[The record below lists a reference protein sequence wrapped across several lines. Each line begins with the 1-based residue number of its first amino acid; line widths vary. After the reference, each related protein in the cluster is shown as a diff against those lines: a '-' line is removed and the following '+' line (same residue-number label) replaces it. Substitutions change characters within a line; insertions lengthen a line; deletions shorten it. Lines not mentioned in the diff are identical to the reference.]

1 MLSRGLHEQIF
12 RGARVRYSEAAVR
25 RSVEHL
31 QRHELWGK
39 ETSAL
44 PDVELRLPRMYGDNI
59 DEHFCLLAQKQ
70 SLPYL
75 EAAEELLRCRLPP
88 APPSW
93 AWQLGWTRYGP
104 DGRPEPVDFPR
115 DRAVVLDVEVC
126 LADGHCP
133 TLAVAV
139 SPHAWY
145 SWCSRRLLEQR
156 YSWSSRLSL
165 ADLIPLE
172 SAAGAGC
179 AGRQDRPERVVVGH
193 NVAFDRAFIKEQY
206 LIQGSRVRFLDTMS
220 MHMAISG
227 LTGFQRSL
235 WMAAKHGKRKG
246 LQQVRQHIKKTRSK
260 AEGPAVTAWD
270 WVQVSSIN
278 NLADV
283 HALYV
288 GGQPLEKEARE
299 LFVKGT
305 MADIRDHFQ
314 DLMSYCARDVQAT
327 HEVFQEQLPLF
338 MERCPHPVTFAG
350 MLEMGVSYLPVNGNW
365 QRYLDDAQ
373 GTYEELQK
381 EMKKSLMNLANDACQ
396 LLHGDRYRGQPRGGD
411 GAAPPPM
418 GAGAGPRRAGRYKE
432 DPWLWDLEW
441 DTQEFKQKKPPR
453 KKKDQKVNEGEAPG
467 AGSVQDWQEGEHGE
481 LGGDPGLEACSAPGL
496 PVPPPDPGPP
506 SEDEELRAAPEGS
519 ALLQRLKDTVTLQ
532 PKKLQHLPGHPGW
545 YRKLCLRL
553 GDEGWVPGPSLIS
566 LQMRVTPKLMRLAW
580 DGFPLHYSEKHG
592 WGYLV
597 PGRQDNLPAAPPGGE
612 GPVCPHRAIEEL
624 CRQHRLEK
632 GREQPPQEQGV
643 EDELLVM
650 DGSSMWQKV
659 TLGGRGPPGVGGGA
673 GLSPTRPQTPAVE
686 ELSQLEGDVG
696 RAEQSLVQEEGGE
709 LLEADSRPSYHHGN
723 GPYNDVDV
731 PGCWFFK
738 LPHKASRDG
747 NANNVG
753 SPFAKDFLPRMEDG
767 TLRAAVGR
775 THGTRALEINKM
787 ISFWRNAHKRISSQM
802 VVWLKKGELPRA
814 VTRHPDY
821 NEEDDYGAILPQV
834 VTAGTIT
841 RRAVEPTWLTA
852 SNARAD
858 RVGSELKA
866 MVQVPPGYA
875 LVGADVDSQ
884 ELWIAAILGEAHFA
898 GMHGCTAF
906 GWMTLQGKKSNG
918 TDLHS
923 KTAATVG
930 ISREHAKVFNYGRIY
945 GAGQP
950 FAERLLMQFNHR
962 LTQEQAREKAQQMY
976 AVTKGIR
983 RWVLPPGAVGCVGT
997 VSPWVLPWVW
1007 DTPSWLVATQ
1017 VSSERGGRVA
1027 GEGAGAGRGQGRRWL
1042 GVGPG
1047 RPPAPEGSCEEVR
1060 CSDPTWWL
1068 WDGGVRRGK
1077 AVGGGQRRDWDAPS
1091 VSQCVSSSRWL
1102 WGLPQTRRGCLRLP
1116 QTRLCPDRSRSK
1128 KKWDV
1133 VGHRVWAGGTES
1145 EMFNKLE
1152 SIALSASPQTPVLG
1166 CHISRAL
1173 EPAVAKGEFLTSR
1186 VNWVV
1191 QSSAVDYLHLMLVS
1205 MKWLFEEFDIS
1216 GRFCISI
1223 HDEVRYLVQEQDRY
1237 RAALALQITNLLTR
1251 TLSASRCL
1259 PRVRSNLCR
1268 GLSGVLCMFAYKL
1281 GLQDLPQSVAF
1292 FSAVDVDRCLRK
1304 EVTMNCVTPS
1314 NPTGM
1319 EKKYGIPQGEAL
1331 DIYQLLE
1338 ITKGSLEKK

>member
-1 MLSRGLHEQIF
+1 MNPLNIQMLSKTLHEQIF
-12 RGARVRYSEAAVR
+12 RGAQVHYSAADIQ

-31 QRHELWGK
+31 QRHDLWGK
-39 ETSAL
+39 ETSTL
-44 PDVELRLPRMYGDNI
+44 PDVDLQLPRMYGDNI
-59 DEHFCLLAQKQ
+59 DEHFRLLAQKQ

-75 EAAEELLRCRLPP
+75 EAANELLRCELPP
-88 APPSW
+88 MPAQW

-104 DGRPEPVDFPR
+104 DGQAEAIDFPEE
-115 DRAVVLDVEVC
+115 RAVVLDVEVC
-126 LADGHCP
+126 VADGHCP

-156 YSWSSRLSL
+156 YSWSSHLTL

-172 SAAGAGC
+172 SPAAASC
-179 AGRQDRPERVVVGH
+179 AGKQDWQERVVVGH

-206 LIQGSRVRFLDTMS
+206 LIQITS
-220 MHMAISG
+220 
-227 LTGFQRSL
+227 
-235 WMAAKHGKRKG
+235 
-246 LQQVRQHIKKTRSK
+246 
-260 AEGPAVTAWD
+260 WD
-270 WVQVSSIN
+270 WVHVSSIN

-288 GGQPLEKEARE
+288 GGEPLEKEARE

-305 MADIRDHFQ
+305 MADIRSNFQ

-365 QRYLDDAQ
+365 KRYLDDAQ
-373 GTYEELQK
+373 GIYEELQK

-396 LLHGDRYRGQPRGGD
+396 LLHEE
-411 GAAPPPM
+411 
-418 GAGAGPRRAGRYKE
+418 RYKD

-441 DTQEFKQKKPPR
+441 DTQEFKQKKNPG
-453 KKKDQKVNEGEAPG
+453 KKKKKGQDTEDSKASVVA
-467 AGSVQDWQEGEHGE
+467 AGTDESAQEWQE
-481 LGGDPGLEACSAPGL
+481 
-496 PVPPPDPGPP
+496 DPGPP
-506 SEDEELRAAPEGS
+506 GEDEELKAPASQVCLE
-519 ALLQRLKDTVTLQ
+519 RLKETVALQ
-532 PKKLQHLPGHPGW
+532 PKRLQHLPGHPGW
-545 YRKLCLRL
+545 YRKLCPRL
-553 GDEGWVPGPSLIS
+553 EDPGWVPGPSLVS

-597 PGRQDNLPAAPPGGE
+597 PGRQDNLPAIPLDVE
-612 GPVCPHRAIEEL
+612 GPPCPHRVIEYL
-624 CRQHRLEK
+624 YRQHCLEK
-632 GREQPPQEQGV
+632 GKEQPPGLDAAM

-650 DGSSMWQKV
+650 DGSTIWQK
-659 TLGGRGPPGVGGGA
+659 
-673 GLSPTRPQTPAVE
+673 VE
-686 ELSQLEGDVG
+686 ELSQLEVDVEEKMS
-696 RAEQSLVQEEGGE
+696 RADQSLVQEEMDELYELGE
-709 LLEADSRPSYHHGN
+709 VRSQPSYHHGN
-723 GPYNDVDV
+723 GPYNDVNI

-738 LPHKASRDG
+738 LPHKATTLPSLSPQCCRTPGTPEILSRGDG
-747 NANNVG
+747 NDNNVG
-753 SPFAKDFLPRMEDG
+753 SPFAKDFLPQMEDG

-802 VVWLKKGELPRA
+802 VVWLKKGELPRV

-866 MVQVPPGYA
+866 MVQVPPGYS

-884 ELWIAAILGEAHFA
+884 ELWIAAVLGEAHFA

-906 GWMTLQGKKSNG
+906 GWMTLQGKKSNA

-962 LTQEQAREKAQQMY
+962 LTQQQAREKAQQMY
-976 AVTKGIR
+976 AVTKGVR
-983 RWVLPPGAVGCVGT
+983 RFHLSEDGE
-997 VSPWVLPWVW
+997 
-1007 DTPSWLVATQ
+1007 WLVKKLDLA
-1017 VSSERGGRVA
+1017 VDRAE
-1027 GEGAGAGRGQGRRWL
+1027 
-1042 GVGPG
+1042 
-1047 RPPAPEGSCEEVR
+1047 
-1060 CSDPTWWL
+1060 
-1068 WDGGVRRGK
+1068 DG
-1077 AVGGGQRRDWDAPS
+1077 S
-1091 VSQCVSSSRWL
+1091 VSVQDV
-1102 WGLPQTRRGCLRLP
+1102 QRL
-1116 QTRLCPDRSRSK
+1116 QREAMKRSRKK

-1133 VGHRVWAGGTES
+1133 VLHRVWAGGTES

-1152 SIALSASPQTPVLG
+1152 SIALSPSPQTPVLG

-1191 QSSAVDYLHLMLVS
+1191 QSSAVDYLHLMLVA
-1205 MKWLFEEFDIS
+1205 MKWLFEEFDIN

-1223 HDEVRYLVQEQDRY
+1223 HDEVRYLVQQQDRY

-1251 TLSASRCL
+1251 
-1259 PRVRSNLCR
+1259 
-1268 GLSGVLCMFAYKL
+1268 CMFAYKL

-1292 FSAVDVDRCLRK
+1292 FSAVDVDQCLRK

-1331 DIYQLLE
+1331 DIYQLIE

>member
-1 MLSRGLHEQIF
+1 GQRRMNPLNIQMLSRTLHEQIF
-12 RGARVRYSEAAVR
+12 RGAQVRYSAEEVQ
-25 RSVEHL
+25 RSVQHL

-39 ETSAL
+39 ETSTL
-44 PDVELRLPRMYGDNI
+44 PDVHLQLPRMYGDNI
-59 DEHFCLLAQKQ
+59 DEHFRLLAQKQ

-75 EAAEELLRCRLPP
+75 EAANELLRCELPP
-88 APPSW
+88 LPEQW
-93 AWQLGWTRYGP
+93 AWKLGWTRYGP
-104 DGRPEPVDFPR
+104 DGRAEPVDFPEE
-115 DRAVVLDVEVC
+115 RAMVFDVEVC
-126 LADGHCP
+126 VADGHCP

-156 YSWSSRLSL
+156 YSWSSHLTL
-165 ADLIPLE
+165 ADLIPME
-172 SAAGAGC
+172 SPAGASC
-179 AGRQDRPERVVVGH
+179 ASKQDWMERVVVGH

-206 LIQGSRVRFLDTMS
+206 LIQGSKMRFLDTMS

-246 LQQVRQHIKKTRSK
+246 LQQVREHMRKMRSK
-260 AEGPAVTAWD
+260 AEGPAITSWD
-270 WVQVSSIN
+270 WVHVSSIN

-288 GGQPLEKEARE
+288 GGEPLEKEARE
-299 LFVKGT
+299 IFVKGT
-305 MADIRDHFQ
+305 MADIRTNFQ

-365 QRYLDDAQ
+365 KRYLNDAQ
-373 GTYEELQK
+373 GVYEELQK

-396 LLHGDRYRGQPRGGD
+396 LLHEH
-411 GAAPPPM
+411 
-418 GAGAGPRRAGRYKE
+418 RYKD

-441 DTQEFKQKKPPR
+441 DTQEFKQKKNPG
-453 KKKDQKVNEGEAPG
+453 KKKKG
-467 AGSVQDWQEGEHGE
+467 QDGNSQVSPAAMDAEESAQEWQEV
-481 LGGDPGLEACSAPGL
+481 LLAPS
-496 PVPPPDPGPP
+496 DPGPP
-506 SEDEELRAAPEGS
+506 SEEEELKVS
-519 ALLQRLKDTVTLQ
+519 ASQLCLERLKETVALQ
-532 PKKLQHLPGHPGW
+532 PKRLQHLPGHPGW
-545 YRKLCLRL
+545 YRKLCPRL
-553 GDEGWVPGPSLIS
+553 EEEGWVPGPSLIS

-597 PGRQDNLPAAPPGGE
+597 PGRQDNLSAAPAE
-612 GPVCPHRAIEEL
+612 TNGPSCPHRVIEDL
-624 CRQHRLEK
+624 YRQHCLEK
-632 GREQPPQEQGV
+632 GKEKPPGLEAAL

-650 DGSSMWQKV
+650 DNSMLWKK
-659 TLGGRGPPGVGGGA
+659 
-673 GLSPTRPQTPAVE
+673 VE
-686 ELSQLEGDVG
+686 ELSRIEVD
-696 RAEQSLVQEEGGE
+696 AEEKMSKADQSLVRRFSCGMGWWIGLSFPPAMPENVLGIDSLCWSQEEMRSQP
-709 LLEADSRPSYHHGN
+709 LFHHGN
-723 GPYNDVDV
+723 GPYNDVNI

-738 LPHKASRDG
+738 LPHKATLTPLLLLKDG
-747 NANNVG
+747 NSNNVG
-753 SPFAKDFLPRMEDG
+753 SPFAKDFLPQMEDG

-802 VVWLKKGELPRA
+802 VVWLKKGELPRV

-821 NEEDDYGAILPQV
+821 NEEDNYGAILPQV
-834 VTAGTIT
+834 VTAGTVT

-866 MVQVPPGYA
+866 MVQVPPGYS

-884 ELWIAAILGEAHFA
+884 ELWIAAVLGEAQFA

-906 GWMTLQGKKSNG
+906 GWMTLQGKKSNA

-962 LTQEQAREKAQQMY
+962 LSQQQAREKAQQMY

-983 RWVLPPGAVGCVGT
+983 RFHLSEEGE
-997 VSPWVLPWVW
+997 
-1007 DTPSWLVATQ
+1007 WLVTELDLAVDRAEDGS
-1017 VSSERGGRVA
+1017 VS
-1027 GEGAGAGRGQGRRWL
+1027 GQDVQRLQREAIK
-1042 GVGPG
+1042 
-1047 RPPAPEGSCEEVR
+1047 RS
-1060 CSDPTWWL
+1060 
-1068 WDGGVRRGK
+1068 RRGK
-1077 AVGGGQRRDWDAPS
+1077 
-1091 VSQCVSSSRWL
+1091 
-1102 WGLPQTRRGCLRLP
+1102 
-1116 QTRLCPDRSRSK
+1116 
-1128 KKWDV
+1128 KWNV
-1133 VGHRVWAGGTES
+1133 VEQRVWAGGTES

-1152 SIALSASPQTPVLG
+1152 SIALSPSPQTPVLG

-1173 EPAVAKGEFLTSR
+1173 EPAMVKGEFVTSR

-1191 QSSAVDYLHLMLVS
+1191 QSSAVDYLHLMLVA
-1205 MKWLFEEFDIS
+1205 MKWLFEEFDIN

-1223 HDEVRYLVQEQDRY
+1223 HDEVRYLVQHQDRY

-1251 TLSASRCL
+1251 
-1259 PRVRSNLCR
+1259 
-1268 GLSGVLCMFAYKL
+1268 CMFAYKL

-1292 FSAVDVDRCLRK
+1292 FSAVDIDQCLRK

-1314 NPTGM
+1314 NPMGM
-1319 EKKYGIPQGEAL
+1319 EKYGIPQGEAL
-1331 DIYQLLE
+1331 DIYQIIE
-1338 ITKGSLEKK
+1338 ITKGSLEK

>member
-1 MLSRGLHEQIF
+1 
-12 RGARVRYSEAAVR
+12 
-25 RSVEHL
+25 
-31 QRHELWGK
+31 
-39 ETSAL
+39 
-44 PDVELRLPRMYGDNI
+44 MYGDNI
-59 DEHFCLLAQKQ
+59 DEHFRLLAQKQ

-75 EAAEELLRCRLPP
+75 EAANELLRCELPP
-88 APPSW
+88 MPEQW
-93 AWQLGWTRYGP
+93 AWKLGWTRYGP
-104 DGRPEPVDFPR
+104 DGQAEPVDFPEE
-115 DRAVVLDVEVC
+115 RALVFDVEVC
-126 LADGHCP
+126 VADGHCP

-156 YSWSSRLSL
+156 YSWSSHLTL
-165 ADLIPLE
+165 ADLIPME
-172 SAAGAGC
+172 SPAGASC
-179 AGRQDRPERVVVGH
+179 ASKQDWMERVVVGH

-206 LIQGSRVRFLDTMS
+206 LIQGSKMRFLDTMS

-246 LQQVRQHIKKTRSK
+246 LQQVKDGSCWSSST
-260 AEGPAVTAWD
+260 D
-270 WVQVSSIN
+270 SIN

-288 GGQPLEKEARE
+288 GGEPLEKEARE
-299 LFVKGT
+299 LFLKGT
-305 MADIRDHFQ
+305 MADVRSNFQ

-365 QRYLDDAQ
+365 KRYLNDAQ
-373 GTYEELQK
+373 GIYEELQK

-396 LLHGDRYRGQPRGGD
+396 LLHEH
-411 GAAPPPM
+411 
-418 GAGAGPRRAGRYKE
+418 RYKD

-441 DTQEFKQKKPPR
+441 DTQEFKQKKKPG
-453 KKKDQKVNEGEAPG
+453 KKKKA
-467 AGSVQDWQEGEHGE
+467 
-481 LGGDPGLEACSAPGL
+481 LCK
-496 PVPPPDPGPP
+496 PVALAPPDPGPP
-506 SEDEELRAAPEGS
+506 SEEEEQKVS
-519 ALLQRLKDTVTLQ
+519 ASQLCLERLKETVALQ
-532 PKKLQHLPGHPGW
+532 PKRLQHLPGHPGW
-545 YRKLCLRL
+545 YRKLCPRL
-553 GDEGWVPGPSLIS
+553 EEEGWVPGPSLIS

-597 PGRQDNLPAAPPGGE
+597 PGRQDNLPAAPVE
-612 GPVCPHRAIEEL
+612 TDGPSCPHRVIENL
-624 CRQHRLEK
+624 YRKHCLEK
-632 GREQPPQEQGV
+632 GKEQPPGLEVAV

-650 DGSSMWQKV
+650 DSSALWKK
-659 TLGGRGPPGVGGGA
+659 
-673 GLSPTRPQTPAVE
+673 VE
-686 ELSQLEGDVG
+686 ELSRIEVDPEEKMSK
-696 RAEQSLVQEEGGE
+696 ADQSLVLAE
-709 LLEADSRPSYHHGN
+709 SRRSQPSFHHGN
-723 GPYNDVDV
+723 GPYNDVNI

-738 LPHKASRDG
+738 LAAGTHMIPHGDG
-747 NANNVG
+747 NSNNVG
-753 SPFAKDFLPRMEDG
+753 SPFAKDFLPQMEDG

-802 VVWLKKGELPRA
+802 VVWLKKGELPRV

-821 NEEDDYGAILPQV
+821 NEEDNYGAILPQV
-834 VTAGTIT
+834 VTAGTVT

-866 MVQVPPGYA
+866 MVQVPPGYS

-884 ELWIAAILGEAHFA
+884 ELWIAAVLGEAQFA

-906 GWMTLQGKKSNG
+906 GWMTLQGKKSNA

-962 LTQEQAREKAQQMY
+962 LTQQQAREKAQQMY

-983 RWVLPPGAVGCVGT
+983 RFHLSEEGE
-997 VSPWVLPWVW
+997 
-1007 DTPSWLVATQ
+1007 WLVTKLDLA
-1017 VSSERGGRVA
+1017 VDRAE
-1027 GEGAGAGRGQGRRWL
+1027 
-1042 GVGPG
+1042 
-1047 RPPAPEGSCEEVR
+1047 
-1060 CSDPTWWL
+1060 
-1068 WDGGVRRGK
+1068 DG
-1077 AVGGGQRRDWDAPS
+1077 S
-1091 VSQCVSSSRWL
+1091 VSGQDV
-1102 WGLPQTRRGCLRLP
+1102 QRL
-1116 QTRLCPDRSRSK
+1116 QREAIKRSRNG
-1128 KKWDV
+1128 KKWNV
-1133 VGHRVWAGGTES
+1133 VEQRVWAGGTES

-1152 SIALSASPQTPVLG
+1152 SIALSPSPQTPVLG

-1173 EPAVAKGEFLTSR
+1173 EPDMVKGEFVTSR

-1191 QSSAVDYLHLMLVS
+1191 QSSAVDYLHLMLVA
-1205 MKWLFEEFDIS
+1205 MKWLFEEFDIN

-1223 HDEVRYLVQEQDRY
+1223 HDEVRYLVQHQDRY

-1251 TLSASRCL
+1251 
-1259 PRVRSNLCR
+1259 
-1268 GLSGVLCMFAYKL
+1268 CMFAYKL

-1292 FSAVDVDRCLRK
+1292 FSAVDIDQCLRK

-1314 NPTGM
+1314 NPMGM
-1319 EKKYGIPQGEAL
+1319 EKYGIPQGEAL
-1331 DIYQLLE
+1331 DIYQIIE
-1338 ITKGSLEKK
+1338 ITKGSLEKQ

>member
-1 MLSRGLHEQIF
+1 MKRLLWRRSVTGCTAAHSPRPCRCASSSSASRPLPGKPDQDPDSGQRRMNPLNIQMLSRTLHEQIF
-12 RGARVRYSEAAVR
+12 RGAQVQYSEEEIR

-31 QRHELWGK
+31 RKHDLWGK
-39 ETSAL
+39 ETSTL
-44 PDVELRLPRMYGDNI
+44 PDVDLRLPRMYGDNI
-59 DEHFCLLAQKQ
+59 DEHFRLLAQKQ

-75 EAAEELLRCRLPP
+75 EAAHELLQREVPP
-88 APPSW
+88 VPARW
-93 AWQLGWTRYGP
+93 AWRVGWTRYGP
-104 DGRPEPVDFPR
+104 EGQAAAVDFPEE
-115 DRAVVLDVEVC
+115 RAVVFDVEVC
-126 LADGHCP
+126 LADGQCP

-139 SPHAWY
+139 SPTAWY
-145 SWCSRRLLEQR
+145 SWCSTRLLEER
-156 YSWSSRLSL
+156 YSWSSRLTL

-172 SAAGAGC
+172 SPAGAG
-179 AGRQDRPERVVVGH
+179 RQQPERVVVGH

-206 LIQGSRVRFLDTMS
+206 LLQGSRVRFLDTMS

-246 LQQVRQHIKKTRSK
+246 LQQVKQHMRKTRGRS
-260 AEGPAVTAWD
+260 EGPAIASWD
-270 WVQVSSIN
+270 WVDISSIN

-288 GGQPLEKEARE
+288 GGEPLEKEARE

-305 MADIRDHFQ
+305 MADVRKNFQ
-314 DLMSYCARDVQAT
+314 DLMTYCARDVQAT

-373 GTYEELQK
+373 GSYEELQK

-396 LLHGDRYRGQPRGGD
+396 LLHEDRYKD
-411 GAAPPPM
+411 
-418 GAGAGPRRAGRYKE
+418 

-441 DTQEFKQKKPPR
+441 DTQEFKQKKNPT
-453 KKKDQKVNEGEAPG
+453 KKKDREANGNAAEAAAG
-467 AGSVQDWQEGEHGE
+467 ASESAQEWQE
-481 LGGDPGLEACSAPGL
+481 
-496 PVPPPDPGPP
+496 DPGPP
-506 SEDEELRAAPEGS
+506 SEEEELQVPESRACLE
-519 ALLQRLKDTVTLQ
+519 RLKETVTLQ
-532 PKKLQHLPGHPGW
+532 PKRPQHLPGHPGW
-545 YRKLCLRL
+545 YRKLCPRL
-553 GDEGWVPGPSLIS
+553 EDADWVPGPSLIS

-597 PGRQDNLPAAPPGGE
+597 PGRQDNLPGDPSKAE
-612 GPVCPHRAIEEL
+612 GPLCPHRVIERL
-624 CRQHRLEK
+624 YRQHCLEK
-632 GREQPPQEQGV
+632 GQEQPLGPEAAV

-650 DGSSMWQKV
+650 DSSAMWQKV
-659 TLGGRGPPGVGGGA
+659 
-673 GLSPTRPQTPAVE
+673 E
-686 ELSQLEGDVG
+686 ELSRLEVDVEEKTG
-696 RAEQSLVQEEGGE
+696 RADQSLVLEEVGD
-709 LLEADSRPSYHHGN
+709 LEDGSSQPSYHHGN
-723 GPYNDVDV
+723 GPYNDVDI

-738 LPHKASRDG
+738 LPHKDG
-747 NANNVG
+747 NDNNVG

-767 TLRAAVGR
+767 TLRAAIGR

-802 VVWLKKGELPRA
+802 VVWLKKGDLPRV

-821 NEEDDYGAILPQV
+821 NEEEDYGAILPQV

-852 SNARAD
+852 SNARTD

-866 MVQVPPGYA
+866 MVQVPPGYS

-884 ELWIAAILGEAHFA
+884 ELWIAAVLGEAHFA

-906 GWMTLQGKKSNG
+906 GWMTLQGKKSNA

-930 ISREHAKVFNYGRIY
+930 ISREHAKIFNYGRIY

-962 LTQEQAREKAQQMY
+962 LTQQQAREKAQQMY

-983 RWVLPPGAVGCVGT
+983 RFHLSEDGE
-997 VSPWVLPWVW
+997 
-1007 DTPSWLVATQ
+1007 WLVRELDLSVDRA
-1017 VSSERGGRVA
+1017 E
-1027 GEGAGAGRGQGRRWL
+1027 
-1042 GVGPG
+1042 
-1047 RPPAPEGSCEEVR
+1047 
-1060 CSDPTWWL
+1060 
-1068 WDGGVRRGK
+1068 DG
-1077 AVGGGQRRDWDAPS
+1077 S
-1091 VSQCVSSSRWL
+1091 VSAQDVQRV
-1102 WGLPQTRRGCLRLP
+1102 QREAMK
-1116 QTRLCPDRSRSK
+1116 RSRRK

-1133 VGHRVWAGGTES
+1133 VHQRVWAGGTES

-1205 MKWLFEEFDIS
+1205 MKWLFEEFDIN

-1223 HDEVRYLVQEQDRY
+1223 HDEVRYLVQAQDRY

-1251 TLSASRCL
+1251 
-1259 PRVRSNLCR
+1259 
-1268 GLSGVLCMFAYKL
+1268 CMFAYKL
-1281 GLQDLPQSVAF
+1281 GIQDLPQSVAF
-1292 FSAVDVDRCLRK
+1292 FSAVDVDQCLRK
-1304 EVTMNCVTPS
+1304 EVTMNCATPS

-1319 EKKYGIPQGEAL
+1319 EKRYGIPQGEAL
-1331 DIYQLLE
+1331 DIYQLME

>member
-1 MLSRGLHEQIF
+1 MRRAFRRGSAPHRAASRPCSGSSAPRPQPRGDEAEPSERSEHRVNPLRIQMLSRNLHEQIF
-12 RGARVRYSEAAVR
+12 RGAPVRHSEEAVR

-31 QRHELWGK
+31 QRHGLWGRHG
-39 ETSAL
+39 SAL
-44 PDVELRLPRMYGDNI
+44 PDVRLRLPRMYGADI
-59 DEHFCLLAQKQ
+59 DEHFRRLAQKQ

-93 AWQLGWTRYGP
+93 ACRQGWTRYGP
-104 DGRPEPVDFPR
+104 DGRPEAAECPQE
-115 DRAVVLDVEVC
+115 RALVLDVEVC
-126 LADGHCP
+126 VTAGQCP
-133 TLAVAV
+133 TMAVAV

-156 YSWSSRLSL
+156 YSWGPRLAL
-165 ADLIPLE
+165 HDLVPLE
-172 SAAGAGC
+172 GAA
-179 AGRQDRPERVVVGH
+179 RQQEGSERVVVGH
-193 NVAFDRAFIKEQY
+193 NVAFDRAFIREQY
-206 LIQGSRVRFLDTMS
+206 LVQGSRLRFLDTMS

-246 LQQVRQHIKKTRSK
+246 LQQVREHMKKTRSK
-260 AEGPAVTAWD
+260 AEGPAISSWD
-270 WVQVSSIN
+270 WVHVSSIN

-288 GGQPLEKEARE
+288 GGEPLQKEARE

-305 MADIRDHFQ
+305 MADVRNNFQ
-314 DLMSYCARDVQAT
+314 ELMSYCASDVRAT

-350 MLEMGVSYLPVNGNW
+350 MLEMGVSYLPVNSNW
-365 QRYLDDAQ
+365 RRYLDDAQ

-396 LLHGDRYRGQPRGGD
+396 LLHED
-411 GAAPPPM
+411 
-418 GAGAGPRRAGRYKE
+418 RYKE

-441 DTQEFKQKKPPR
+441 DTQEFKQKKPLK
-453 KKKDQKVNEGEAPG
+453 KKKDQKANSEASET
-467 AGSVQDWQEGEHGE
+467 GSTQEWQE
-481 LGGDPGLEACSAPGL
+481 
-496 PVPPPDPGPP
+496 DPGPP
-506 SEDEELRAAPEGS
+506 GEDEELRAPES
-519 ALLQRLKDTVTLQ
+519 RACLEHLKETVTLQ
-532 PKKLQHLPGHPGW
+532 PKRLQHLPGHPGW
-545 YRKLCLRL
+545 YRKLCPRL
-553 GDEGWVPGPSLIS
+553 EEEGWVPGPSLIS

-597 PGRQDNLPAAPPGGE
+597 PGRQDNLPTAPAELE
-612 GPVCPHRAIEEL
+612 GPVCPHRAIERL
-624 CRQHRLEK
+624 YRQHCLQR
-632 GREQPPQEQGV
+632 GQEQPPAEVGV
-643 EDELLVM
+643 EDELMVLE
-650 DGSSMWQKV
+650 GSSMWQKV
-659 TLGGRGPPGVGGGA
+659 
-673 GLSPTRPQTPAVE
+673 E
-686 ELSQLEGDVG
+686 ELSQLELDMERPS
-696 RAEQSLVQEEGGE
+696 RAEQSQMQDKDGLAELMEE
-709 LLEADSRPSYHHGN
+709 SSQPSFHHGN
-723 GPYNDVDV
+723 GPYNDVNV

-738 LPHKASRDG
+738 LPHKDG
-747 NANNVG
+747 NENNVG

-787 ISFWRNAHKRISSQM
+787 VSFWRNAHKRVSSQV
-802 VVWLKKGELPRA
+802 VVWLKKGELPRV
-814 VTRHPDY
+814 VTRHPAY
-821 NEEDDYGAILPQV
+821 SEEEDYGAILPQV

-866 MVQVPPGYA
+866 MVQVPPGYS

-884 ELWIAAILGEAHFA
+884 ELWIAAVLGEAHFA

-906 GWMTLQGKKSNG
+906 GWMTLQGKKSDG

-962 LTQEQAREKAQQMY
+962 LTQQQAREKAQQMY
-976 AVTKGIR
+976 AITKGIR
-983 RWVLPPGAVGCVGT
+983 RFHLSEEGEWLVKELELAVDRAQDGT
-997 VSPWVLPWVW
+997 VSAQDVQKIQREAMRK
-1007 DTPSWLVATQ
+1007 S
-1017 VSSERGGRVA
+1017 
-1027 GEGAGAGRGQGRRWL
+1027 RR
-1042 GVGPG
+1042 
-1047 RPPAPEGSCEEVR
+1047 
-1060 CSDPTWWL
+1060 
-1068 WDGGVRRGK
+1068 
-1077 AVGGGQRRDWDAPS
+1077 
-1091 VSQCVSSSRWL
+1091 
-1102 WGLPQTRRGCLRLP
+1102 
-1116 QTRLCPDRSRSK
+1116 K

-1133 VGHRVWAGGTES
+1133 VAHRMWAGGTES

-1191 QSSAVDYLHLMLVS
+1191 QSSAVDYLHLMLVC
-1205 MKWLFEEFDIS
+1205 MKWLFEEYDIN

-1251 TLSASRCL
+1251 
-1259 PRVRSNLCR
+1259 
-1268 GLSGVLCMFAYKL
+1268 CMFAYKL

-1292 FSAVDVDRCLRK
+1292 FSAVDIDQCLRK

-1319 EKKYGIPQGEAL
+1319 EKKYGIPRGEAL
-1331 DIYQLLE
+1331 DIYQIIE

>member
-1 MLSRGLHEQIF
+1 MLRALRRGSAPCRASSRPCSGPSAHRPQPRGDEAEPSERGERRVNPLHIQMLSRNLHEQIF
-12 RGARVRYSEAAVR
+12 RGASVQHSEAAVR
-25 RSVEHL
+25 RSIEHL
-31 QRHELWGK
+31 RQHGLWGRHGP
-39 ETSAL
+39 SL
-44 PDVELRLPRMYGDNI
+44 PDVSLRLPRMYGADI
-59 DEHFCLLAQKQ
+59 DEHFRRLAQKQ

-88 APPSW
+88 VPQSW
-93 AWQLGWTRYGP
+93 AEQQGWTRYGP
-104 DGRPEPVDFPR
+104 DGRPQAVECPR
-115 DRAVVLDVEVC
+115 ERALVLDVEVC
-126 LADGHCP
+126 VAAGQCP
-133 TLAVAV
+133 TMAVAV

-156 YSWSSRLSL
+156 YSWGPRLAL
-165 ADLIPLE
+165 HDLVPLE
-172 SAAGAGC
+172 GT
-179 AGRQDRPERVVVGH
+179 GRQQEGGERVVVGH
-193 NVAFDRAFIKEQY
+193 NVAFDRAFIREQY
-206 LIQGSRVRFLDTMS
+206 LVQGSRVRFLDTMS

-246 LQQVRQHIKKTRSK
+246 LQQVRQHIKKTRNK
-260 AEGPAVTAWD
+260 AEGPAVSSWD
-270 WVQVSSIN
+270 WVHVSSIN

-288 GGQPLEKEARE
+288 GGEPLQKEARE

-305 MADIRDHFQ
+305 MADVRNNFQ
-314 DLMSYCARDVQAT
+314 ELMSYCASDVRAT

-350 MLEMGVSYLPVNGNW
+350 MLEMGVAYLPVNGNW
-365 QRYLDDAQ
+365 RRYLDDAQ

-396 LLHGDRYRGQPRGGD
+396 LLHED
-411 GAAPPPM
+411 
-418 GAGAGPRRAGRYKE
+418 RYKE

-441 DTQEFKQKKPPR
+441 DTQEFKQKKPPKR
-453 KKKDQKVNEGEAPG
+453 RKDQKINSEASET
-467 AGSVQDWQEGEHGE
+467 GSAQEWQE
-481 LGGDPGLEACSAPGL
+481 
-496 PVPPPDPGPP
+496 DPGPP
-506 SEDEELRAAPEGS
+506 SEEEELRAPES
-519 ALLQRLKDTVTLQ
+519 HTCLERLKETVTLQ
-532 PKKLQHLPGHPGW
+532 PKRLQHLPGHPGW

-553 GDEGWVPGPSLIS
+553 EEEGWVPGPSLIS

-597 PGRQDNLPAAPPGGE
+597 PGRQDNLPAASAEPE
-612 GPVCPHRAIEEL
+612 GPVCPHRAIERL
-624 CRQHRLEK
+624 YRQHCLQR
-632 GREQPPQEQGV
+632 GQEQPPEEVGV
-643 EDELLVM
+643 EDELMVLE
-650 DGSSMWQKV
+650 GSSMWQKV
-659 TLGGRGPPGVGGGA
+659 
-673 GLSPTRPQTPAVE
+673 E
-686 ELSQLEGDVG
+686 ELSQLELDMERPG
-696 RAEQSLVQEEGGE
+696 RAEQGQMQDEDGLPELMEE
-709 LLEADSRPSYHHGN
+709 SSQPSFHYGN
-723 GPYNDVDV
+723 GPYNDVNV

-738 LPHKASRDG
+738 LPHKDG
-747 NANNVG
+747 NENNVG

-787 ISFWRNAHKRISSQM
+787 VSFWRNAHKRVSSQV
-802 VVWLKKGELPRA
+802 VVWLKKGELPRV
-814 VTRHPDY
+814 VTRHPAY
-821 NEEDDYGAILPQV
+821 NEEEDYGAILPQV

-866 MVQVPPGYA
+866 MVQVPPGYS

-884 ELWIAAILGEAHFA
+884 ELWIAAVLGEAHFA

-906 GWMTLQGKKSNG
+906 GWMTLQGKKSDG

-962 LTQEQAREKAQQMY
+962 LTQQQAREKAQQMY

-983 RWVLPPGAVGCVGT
+983 RFHLSEEGEWLVKELELAVDRAEDGT
-997 VSPWVLPWVW
+997 VSAQDVQKIQREAMRK
-1007 DTPSWLVATQ
+1007 S
-1017 VSSERGGRVA
+1017 
-1027 GEGAGAGRGQGRRWL
+1027 RR
-1042 GVGPG
+1042 
-1047 RPPAPEGSCEEVR
+1047 
-1060 CSDPTWWL
+1060 
-1068 WDGGVRRGK
+1068 
-1077 AVGGGQRRDWDAPS
+1077 
-1091 VSQCVSSSRWL
+1091 
-1102 WGLPQTRRGCLRLP
+1102 
-1116 QTRLCPDRSRSK
+1116 K

-1133 VGHRVWAGGTES
+1133 VAHRMWAGGTES

-1205 MKWLFEEFDIS
+1205 MKWLFEEYDIN

-1251 TLSASRCL
+1251 
-1259 PRVRSNLCR
+1259 
-1268 GLSGVLCMFAYKL
+1268 
-1281 GLQDLPQSVAF
+1281 
-1292 FSAVDVDRCLRK
+1292 
-1304 EVTMNCVTPS
+1304 
-1314 NPTGM
+1314 
-1319 EKKYGIPQGEAL
+1319 
-1331 DIYQLLE
+1331 
-1338 ITKGSLEKK
+1338 

>member
-1 MLSRGLHEQIF
+1 MRRLLWRRSVRGCCASSSSARRPLPEDAPGQTPGKDQRRMNPLNIQMLSRSLHEQIF
-12 RGARVRYSEAAVR
+12 RGARVHHSSADIQ

-31 QRHELWGK
+31 QRHDLWGK
-39 ETSAL
+39 ETSTL
-44 PDVELRLPRMYGDNI
+44 PDVDLRLPRMYGDNI
-59 DEHFCLLAQKQ
+59 DEHFRLLAQKQ

-75 EAAEELLRCRLPP
+75 EAANELLRCELPP
-88 APPSW
+88 VPERW

-104 DGRPEPVDFPR
+104 GGQEEAVEFPEE
-115 DRAVVLDVEVC
+115 RAVVLDVEVC
-126 LADGHCP
+126 VADGHCP

-156 YSWSSRLSL
+156 YSWSSHLTL
-165 ADLIPLE
+165 PDLIPLE
-172 SAAGAGC
+172 SPAGAGC
-179 AGRQDRPERVVVGH
+179 AGRRDWPERVVVGH

-246 LQQVRQHIKKTRSK
+246 LQQVKQHIKKTRSK
-260 AEGPAVTAWD
+260 MEGPAITSWE
-270 WVQVSSIN
+270 WVHVSSIN

-288 GGQPLEKEARE
+288 GGEPLEKEARE
-299 LFVKGT
+299 VFVKGT
-305 MADIRDHFQ
+305 MADIRNHFQ
-314 DLMSYCARDVQAT
+314 ELMSYCARDVQVT

-365 QRYLDDAQ
+365 KRYLDDAQ
-373 GTYEELQK
+373 GIYEELQK

-396 LLHGDRYRGQPRGGD
+396 LLHEDRYKD
-411 GAAPPPM
+411 
-418 GAGAGPRRAGRYKE
+418 

-441 DTQEFKQKKPPR
+441 DTQEFKQKKNPVKKK
-453 KKKDQKVNEGEAPG
+453 KKKDQDQDNNSKTSLAAMGAEG
-467 AGSVQDWQEGEHGE
+467 SMQDWQE
-481 LGGDPGLEACSAPGL
+481 
-496 PVPPPDPGPP
+496 DPGPP
-506 SEDEELRAAPEGS
+506 GEDEELKAAS
-519 ALLQRLKDTVTLQ
+519 QVCLQRLKETVTLQ
-532 PKKLQHLPGHPGW
+532 PKRLQHLPGHPGW

-553 GDEGWVPGPSLIS
+553 GEPGWVPGPSLIS
-566 LQMRVTPKLMRLAW
+566 LQMRVTPKLMRLVW
-580 DGFPLHYSEKHG
+580 DGFPLHYSDKHG

-597 PGRQDNLPAAPPGGE
+597 PGRQDNLPAAPSEEE
-612 GPVCPHRAIEEL
+612 GPSCPHRVIESL
-624 CRQHRLEK
+624 YRQHCLEK
-632 GREQPPQEQGV
+632 GKEQPQGLQAAM

-650 DGSSMWQKV
+650 DDSTIWQK
-659 TLGGRGPPGVGGGA
+659 A
-673 GLSPTRPQTPAVE
+673 E
-686 ELSQLEGDVG
+686 ELSQLEVDVEEKTG
-696 RAEQSLVQEEGGE
+696 RADQSLGEEE
-709 LLEADSRPSYHHGN
+709 VPEPAQPRSQPSYHHGN
-723 GPYNDVDV
+723 GPYNDVNI

-738 LPHKASRDG
+738 LPHKDG
-747 NANNVG
+747 NENNVG
-753 SPFAKDFLPRMEDG
+753 SPFAKDFLPQMEDG

-802 VVWLKKGELPRA
+802 VVWLKKGDLPRV

-866 MVQVPPGYA
+866 MVQVPPGYS

-884 ELWIAAILGEAHFA
+884 ELWIAAVLGEAHFA

-962 LTQEQAREKAQQMY
+962 LTQQQAREKAQQMY
-976 AVTKGIR
+976 AVTKGVR
-983 RWVLPPGAVGCVGT
+983 RFHLSEDGE
-997 VSPWVLPWVW
+997 
-1007 DTPSWLVATQ
+1007 WLVNKLELA
-1017 VSSERGGRVA
+1017 VDRAE
-1027 GEGAGAGRGQGRRWL
+1027 
-1042 GVGPG
+1042 
-1047 RPPAPEGSCEEVR
+1047 
-1060 CSDPTWWL
+1060 
-1068 WDGGVRRGK
+1068 DG
-1077 AVGGGQRRDWDAPS
+1077 S
-1091 VSQCVSSSRWL
+1091 VSAQDVQRIQKEATKGSR
-1102 WGLPQTRRGCLRLP
+1102 R
-1116 QTRLCPDRSRSK
+1116 
-1128 KKWDV
+1128 KKWNV
-1133 VGHRVWAGGTES
+1133 VEQRVWAGGTES

-1152 SIALSASPQTPVLG
+1152 SIALSPSPQTPVLG

-1191 QSSAVDYLHLMLVS
+1191 QSSAVDYLHLMLVA
-1205 MKWLFEEFDIS
+1205 MKWLFEEFDIN

-1251 TLSASRCL
+1251 
-1259 PRVRSNLCR
+1259 
-1268 GLSGVLCMFAYKL
+1268 CMFAYKL

-1292 FSAVDVDRCLRK
+1292 FSTVDIDQCLRK
-1304 EVTMNCVTPS
+1304 EVTMSCTTPS

-1331 DIYQLLE
+1331 DIYQLIE

>member
-1 MLSRGLHEQIF
+1 GQRRMNPLNIQMLSRSLHEQIF
-12 RGARVRYSEAAVR
+12 RGARVRYSAEEVR
-25 RSVEHL
+25 RSVQHL
-31 QRHELWGK
+31 QQHGLWGK
-39 ETSAL
+39 ETSTL
-44 PDVELRLPRMYGDNI
+44 PDVQLRLPRMYGRDI
-59 DEHFCLLAQKQ
+59 DEHFRLLAQKQ

-75 EAAEELLRCRLPP
+75 EAAEELLRCQLPP
-88 APPSW
+88 LPERW
-93 AWQLGWTRYGP
+93 AWRLGWTRYGP
-104 DGRPEPVDFPR
+104 QGQPEPVEFPEE
-115 DRAVVLDVEVC
+115 RALVLDVEVC
-126 LADGHCP
+126 VAEGHCP

-139 SPHAWY
+139 SPHA
-145 SWCSRRLLEQR
+145 CRRLLEQR
-156 YSWSSRLSL
+156 YSWSSHLTL
-165 ADLIPLE
+165 ADLIPME
-172 SAAGAGC
+172 SPAGASC
-179 AGRQDRPERVVVGH
+179 ASKQDWIERVVVGH

-206 LIQGSRVRFLDTMS
+206 LIQGSKMRFLDTMS

-235 WMAAKHGKRKG
+235 WMAAKQGKRRG
-246 LQQVRQHIKKTRSK
+246 LQQVKEHMKKTRSK
-260 AEGPAVTAWD
+260 AEGPAVTSWD
-270 WVQVSSIN
+270 WVHVGSIN

-288 GGQPLEKEARE
+288 GGEPLEKEARE

-305 MADIRDHFQ
+305 MADIRSSFQ
-314 DLMSYCARDVQAT
+314 DLVSYCARDVQAT

-365 QRYLDDAQ
+365 NRYLDDAQ
-373 GTYEELQK
+373 GIYEELQK

-396 LLHGDRYRGQPRGGD
+396 LLHEH
-411 GAAPPPM
+411 
-418 GAGAGPRRAGRYKE
+418 RYKD

-441 DTQEFKQKKPPR
+441 DTQEFKQKKNPG
-453 KKKDQKVNEGEAPG
+453 KKKKKKGQDGSSQVSPAAMEAEES
-467 AGSVQDWQEGEHGE
+467 AQEWQEV
-481 LGGDPGLEACSAPGL
+481 LLAPA
-496 PVPPPDPGPP
+496 DPGPP
-506 SEDEELRAAPEGS
+506 SEEEELKVS
-519 ALLQRLKDTVTLQ
+519 ASQLCLQRLKETVTLQ
-532 PKKLQHLPGHPGW
+532 PKRLQHLPGHPGW
-545 YRKLCLRL
+545 YRKLCPRL
-553 GDEGWVPGPSLIS
+553 EEEGWVPGPSLIS

-597 PGRQDNLPAAPPGGE
+597 PGRQDNLPAAPLE
-612 GPVCPHRAIEEL
+612 TDGPSCPHRVIESL
-624 CRQHRLEK
+624 YRQHCLEK
-632 GREQPPQEQGV
+632 GKEQPPGLEAAV
-643 EDELLVM
+643 EDELLGM
-650 DGSSMWQKV
+650 DSSTIWQKM
-659 TLGGRGPPGVGGGA
+659 
-673 GLSPTRPQTPAVE
+673 E
-686 ELSQLEGDVG
+686 ELSRIEVDPEEKMSK
-696 RAEQSLVQEEGGE
+696 ADQSLVLMEELRCAE
-709 LLEADSRPSYHHGN
+709 RKSKPSFHHGN
-723 GPYNDVDV
+723 GPYNDVNI

-738 LPHKASRDG
+738 LPHKATLTSLLLLKDG
-747 NANNVG
+747 NDNNVG
-753 SPFAKDFLPRMEDG
+753 SPFAKDFLPQMEDG

-802 VVWLKKGELPRA
+802 VVWLKKGELPRV

-821 NEEDDYGAILPQV
+821 NEEESYGAILPQV
-834 VTAGTIT
+834 VTAGTVT

-866 MVQVPPGYA
+866 MVQVPPGYS

-884 ELWIAAILGEAHFA
+884 ELWIAAVLGEAQFA

-962 LTQEQAREKAQQMY
+962 LTPQQARDKAQQMY

-983 RWVLPPGAVGCVGT
+983 RFHLSEEGE
-997 VSPWVLPWVW
+997 
-1007 DTPSWLVATQ
+1007 WLVTKLDLA
-1017 VSSERGGRVA
+1017 VDRAE
-1027 GEGAGAGRGQGRRWL
+1027 
-1042 GVGPG
+1042 
-1047 RPPAPEGSCEEVR
+1047 
-1060 CSDPTWWL
+1060 
-1068 WDGGVRRGK
+1068 DG
-1077 AVGGGQRRDWDAPS
+1077 S
-1091 VSQCVSSSRWL
+1091 VSAQDVQRLQREAMKGSRWE
-1102 WGLPQTRRGCLRLP
+1102 
-1116 QTRLCPDRSRSK
+1116 
-1128 KKWDV
+1128 KKWNV
-1133 VGHRVWAGGTES
+1133 VEQRVWAGGTES

-1152 SIALSASPQTPVLG
+1152 SIALSPSPQTPVLG

-1173 EPAVAKGEFLTSR
+1173 EPAMVKGEFVTSR

-1191 QSSAVDYLHLMLVS
+1191 QSSAVDYLHLMLVA
-1205 MKWLFEEFDIS
+1205 MKWLFEEFDIN

-1223 HDEVRYLVQEQDRY
+1223 HDEVRYLVQHQDRY

-1251 TLSASRCL
+1251 
-1259 PRVRSNLCR
+1259 
-1268 GLSGVLCMFAYKL
+1268 CMFAYKL

-1292 FSAVDVDRCLRK
+1292 FSAVDIDQCLRK

-1314 NPTGM
+1314 NPMGM
-1319 EKKYGIPQGEAL
+1319 EKYGIPQGEAL
-1331 DIYQLLE
+1331 DIYQIIE
-1338 ITKGSLEKK
+1338 ITKGSLEK

>member
-1 MLSRGLHEQIF
+1 MRCLLWRRSVRGCAAARGAQPQRCTSSSSASHPLPENPSQEPAKGQRRMNPLNIQMLSRTLHEQIF
-12 RGARVRYSEAAVR
+12 RGAQVRYSAAEIQ

-31 QRHELWGK
+31 QRHDLWGK
-39 ETSAL
+39 ETSTL
-44 PDVELRLPRMYGDNI
+44 PDVDLQLPRMYGDNI
-59 DEHFCLLAQKQ
+59 DEHFRLLAQKQ

-75 EAAEELLRCRLPP
+75 EAANELLRCELPP
-88 APPSW
+88 MPTQW

-104 DGRPEPVDFPR
+104 DGQAEAVNFPEE
-115 DRAVVLDVEVC
+115 RAVVLDVEVC
-126 LADGHCP
+126 VADGHCP

-145 SWCSRRLLEQR
+145 SWCSKRLLEQR
-156 YSWSSRLSL
+156 YSWSSHLTL

-172 SAAGAGC
+172 SPAGTGC
-179 AGRQDRPERVVVGH
+179 AGKQDWPERVVVGH

-246 LQQVRQHIKKTRSK
+246 LQQVKQHMKKTRSK
-260 AEGPAVTAWD
+260 TEGPAVTSWD
-270 WVQVSSIN
+270 WVNVSSIN

-288 GGQPLEKEARE
+288 GGEPLEKEARE

-305 MADIRDHFQ
+305 MADIRSHFQ

-365 QRYLDDAQ
+365 KRYLDDAQ
-373 GTYEELQK
+373 GIYEELQK

-396 LLHGDRYRGQPRGGD
+396 LLHEDRYKD
-411 GAAPPPM
+411 
-418 GAGAGPRRAGRYKE
+418 

-441 DTQEFKQKKPPR
+441 DTQEFKQKKNPGK
-453 KKKDQKVNEGEAPG
+453 KKKDQDGNSKAPAA
-467 AGSVQDWQEGEHGE
+467 AGGTDGSTQEWQE
-481 LGGDPGLEACSAPGL
+481 
-496 PVPPPDPGPP
+496 DPGPP
-506 SEDEELRAAPEGS
+506 GEDEELKAPASQVRLE
-519 ALLQRLKDTVTLQ
+519 RLKETVALQ
-532 PKKLQHLPGHPGW
+532 PKRIQHLPGHPGW

-553 GDEGWVPGPSLIS
+553 EEVGWVPGPSLIS

-597 PGRQDNLPAAPPGGE
+597 PGRQDNLLAAPSEAE
-612 GPVCPHRAIEEL
+612 GPPCPHRVIEYL
-624 CRQHRLEK
+624 YRQHCLEK
-632 GREQPPQEQGV
+632 GKEQPPGPEVAV
-643 EDELLVM
+643 EDELLVT
-650 DGSSMWQKV
+650 DNSTMWQK
-659 TLGGRGPPGVGGGA
+659 
-673 GLSPTRPQTPAVE
+673 VE
-686 ELSQLEGDVG
+686 ELSQLEVDMEEKMG
-696 RAEQSLVQEEGGE
+696 RVDQSLAQEEMDE
-709 LLEADSRPSYHHGN
+709 LCEPMEARSQPLYHHGN
-723 GPYNDVDV
+723 GPYNDVNI

-738 LPHKASRDG
+738 LPHKDG
-747 NANNVG
+747 NDNNVG
-753 SPFAKDFLPRMEDG
+753 SPFAKDFLPQMEDG

-802 VVWLKKGELPRA
+802 VVWLKKGELPRV

-866 MVQVPPGYA
+866 MVQVPPGYS

-884 ELWIAAILGEAHFA
+884 ELWIAAVLGEAHFA

-906 GWMTLQGKKSNG
+906 GWMTLQGKKSNA

-962 LTQEQAREKAQQMY
+962 LTQQQAREKAQQMY
-976 AVTKGIR
+976 AVTKGVR
-983 RWVLPPGAVGCVGT
+983 RFHLSEEGE
-997 VSPWVLPWVW
+997 
-1007 DTPSWLVATQ
+1007 WLVRELDLA
-1017 VSSERGGRVA
+1017 VDRAE
-1027 GEGAGAGRGQGRRWL
+1027 
-1042 GVGPG
+1042 
-1047 RPPAPEGSCEEVR
+1047 
-1060 CSDPTWWL
+1060 
-1068 WDGGVRRGK
+1068 DG
-1077 AVGGGQRRDWDAPS
+1077 S
-1091 VSQCVSSSRWL
+1091 VSAQDIQWL
-1102 WGLPQTRRGCLRLP
+1102 QREAMK
-1116 QTRLCPDRSRSK
+1116 RSRRK
-1128 KKWDV
+1128 RWNV
-1133 VGHRVWAGGTES
+1133 VEHRVWAGGTES

-1152 SIALSASPQTPVLG
+1152 SIALSPSPQTPVLG

-1191 QSSAVDYLHLMLVS
+1191 QSSAVDYLHLMLVA
-1205 MKWLFEEFDIS
+1205 MKWLFEEFDIN

-1223 HDEVRYLVQEQDRY
+1223 HDEVRYLVQQQDRY

-1251 TLSASRCL
+1251 
-1259 PRVRSNLCR
+1259 
-1268 GLSGVLCMFAYKL
+1268 CMFAYKL

-1292 FSAVDVDRCLRK
+1292 FSAVDVDQCLRK

-1331 DIYQLLE
+1331 DIYQLIE

>member
-1 MLSRGLHEQIF
+1 MKRLLWRRSVTGCTAAHSPRPCRCASSSSASRPLPGKPDQDPDSGQRRMNPLNIQMLSRTLHEQIF
-12 RGARVRYSEAAVR
+12 RGAQVQYSEEEIR

-31 QRHELWGK
+31 RKHDLWGK
-39 ETSAL
+39 ETSTL
-44 PDVELRLPRMYGDNI
+44 PDVDLRLPRMYGDNI
-59 DEHFCLLAQKQ
+59 DEHFRLLAQKQ

-75 EAAEELLRCRLPP
+75 EAAHELLQREVPP
-88 APPSW
+88 VPARW
-93 AWQLGWTRYGP
+93 AWRVGWTRYGP
-104 DGRPEPVDFPR
+104 EGQAAAVDFPEE
-115 DRAVVLDVEVC
+115 RAVVFDVEVC
-126 LADGHCP
+126 LADGQCP

-139 SPHAWY
+139 SPTAWY
-145 SWCSRRLLEQR
+145 SWCSTRLLEER
-156 YSWSSRLSL
+156 YSWSSRLTL

-172 SAAGAGC
+172 SPAGAG
-179 AGRQDRPERVVVGH
+179 RQQPERVVVGH

-206 LIQGSRVRFLDTMS
+206 LLQGSRVRFLDTMS

-246 LQQVRQHIKKTRSK
+246 LQQVKQHMRKTRGRS
-260 AEGPAVTAWD
+260 EGPAIASWD
-270 WVQVSSIN
+270 WVDISSIN

-288 GGQPLEKEARE
+288 GGEPLEKEARE

-305 MADIRDHFQ
+305 MADVRKNFQ
-314 DLMSYCARDVQAT
+314 DLMTYCARDVQAT

-373 GTYEELQK
+373 GSYEELQK

-396 LLHGDRYRGQPRGGD
+396 LLHEDRYKD
-411 GAAPPPM
+411 
-418 GAGAGPRRAGRYKE
+418 

-441 DTQEFKQKKPPR
+441 DTQEFKQKKNPT
-453 KKKDQKVNEGEAPG
+453 KKKDREANGNAAEAAAG
-467 AGSVQDWQEGEHGE
+467 ASESAQEWQEGEWGTWPR
-481 LGGDPGLEACSAPGL
+481 GWPGLPPAAAPSWFCSPPGSAERSLPGCSRCPPRPRPPQRGRGAASPREPGLPGASEGDGDAAAQEAAAPAGPPGLVPEAVPAAGGRGLGAGSQPHQPADAGDAEADAPGL
-496 PVPPPDPGPP
+496 GRLPAPL
-506 SEDEELRAAPEGS
+506 LREA
-519 ALLQRLKDTVTLQ
+519 RLG
-532 PKKLQHLPGHPGW
+532 LPGA
-545 YRKLCLRL
+545 
-553 GDEGWVPGPSLIS
+553 GPAG
-566 LQMRVTPKLMRLAW
+566 QPAGR
-580 DGFPLHYSEKHG
+580 PLE
-592 WGYLV
+592 
-597 PGRQDNLPAAPPGGE
+597 
-612 GPVCPHRAIEEL
+612 
-624 CRQHRLEK
+624 
-632 GREQPPQEQGV
+632 
-643 EDELLVM
+643 
-650 DGSSMWQKV
+650 
-659 TLGGRGPPGVGGGA
+659 GRGPA
-673 GLSPTRPQTPAVE
+673 LPAQVE
-686 ELSQLEGDVG
+686 ELSRLEVDVEEKTG
-696 RAEQSLVQEEGGE
+696 RADQSLVLEEVGD
-709 LLEADSRPSYHHGN
+709 LEDGSSQPSYHHGN
-723 GPYNDVDV
+723 GPYNDVDI

-738 LPHKASRDG
+738 LPHKDG
-747 NANNVG
+747 NDNNVG

-767 TLRAAVGR
+767 TLRAAIGR

-802 VVWLKKGELPRA
+802 VVWLKKGDLPRV

-821 NEEDDYGAILPQV
+821 NEEEDYGAILPQV

-852 SNARAD
+852 SNARTD

-866 MVQVPPGYA
+866 MVQVPPGYS

-884 ELWIAAILGEAHFA
+884 ELWIAAVLGEAHFA

-906 GWMTLQGKKSNG
+906 GWMTLQGKKSNA

-930 ISREHAKVFNYGRIY
+930 ISREHAKIFNYGRIY

-962 LTQEQAREKAQQMY
+962 LTQQQAREKAQQMY

-983 RWVLPPGAVGCVGT
+983 RFHLSEDGE
-997 VSPWVLPWVW
+997 
-1007 DTPSWLVATQ
+1007 WLVRELDLSVDRA
-1017 VSSERGGRVA
+1017 E
-1027 GEGAGAGRGQGRRWL
+1027 
-1042 GVGPG
+1042 
-1047 RPPAPEGSCEEVR
+1047 
-1060 CSDPTWWL
+1060 
-1068 WDGGVRRGK
+1068 DG
-1077 AVGGGQRRDWDAPS
+1077 S
-1091 VSQCVSSSRWL
+1091 VSAQDVQRV
-1102 WGLPQTRRGCLRLP
+1102 QREAMK
-1116 QTRLCPDRSRSK
+1116 RSRRK

-1133 VGHRVWAGGTES
+1133 VHQRVWAGGTES

-1205 MKWLFEEFDIS
+1205 MKWLFEEFDIN

-1223 HDEVRYLVQEQDRY
+1223 HDEVRYLVQAQDRY

-1251 TLSASRCL
+1251 
-1259 PRVRSNLCR
+1259 
-1268 GLSGVLCMFAYKL
+1268 CMFAYKL
-1281 GLQDLPQSVAF
+1281 GIQDLPQSVAF
-1292 FSAVDVDRCLRK
+1292 FSAVDVDQCLRK
-1304 EVTMNCVTPS
+1304 EVTMNCATPS

-1319 EKKYGIPQGEAL
+1319 EKRYGIPQGEAL
-1331 DIYQLLE
+1331 DIYQLME

>member
-1 MLSRGLHEQIF
+1 MKRLLWRRSVTGCAAARGARPRRCASSSSASLPLPGKPDQDPDGGQRRMNPLNIQMLSRTLHEQIF
-12 RGARVRYSEAAVR
+12 RGAQVQYSEEEIR

-31 QRHELWGK
+31 QKHDLWGK
-39 ETSAL
+39 ETSTL
-44 PDVELRLPRMYGDNI
+44 PDVDLRLPRMYGDNI
-59 DEHFCLLAQKQ
+59 DEHFRLLAQKQ

-75 EAAEELLRCRLPP
+75 EAAHELLQCEVPP
-88 APPSW
+88 VPARW
-93 AWQLGWTRYGP
+93 AWQVGWTRYGP
-104 DGRPEPVDFPR
+104 DGQAAAVDFPEE
-115 DRAVVLDVEVC
+115 RAVVFDVEVC
-126 LADGHCP
+126 LADGQCP

-139 SPHAWY
+139 SPTAWY
-145 SWCSRRLLEQR
+145 SWCSTRLLEER
-156 YSWSSRLSL
+156 YSWSSRLTL

-172 SAAGAGC
+172 GPG
-179 AGRQDRPERVVVGH
+179 GGQQPERVVVGH
-193 NVAFDRAFIKEQY
+193 NVAFDRAFVKEQY

-246 LQQVRQHIKKTRSK
+246 LQQVKQHMRKTRGRS
-260 AEGPAVTAWD
+260 EEPAIASWD
-270 WVQVSSIN
+270 WVNVSSIN

-288 GGQPLEKEARE
+288 GGEPLEKEARE
-299 LFVKGT
+299 LFVKGS
-305 MADIRDHFQ
+305 MADVRRNFQ
-314 DLMSYCARDVQAT
+314 DLMTYCARDVQAT

-365 QRYLDDAQ
+365 KRYLDDAQ

-396 LLHGDRYRGQPRGGD
+396 LLHEDRYKD
-411 GAAPPPM
+411 
-418 GAGAGPRRAGRYKE
+418 

-441 DTQEFKQKKPPR
+441 DTQEFKQKKKPTR
-453 KKKDQKVNEGEAPG
+453 KKDREVNANAAEAAAG
-467 AGSVQDWQEGEHGE
+467 AAESACEWQE
-481 LGGDPGLEACSAPGL
+481 
-496 PVPPPDPGPP
+496 DPGPP
-506 SEDEELRAAPEGS
+506 SEEEELHVPESRACLE
-519 ALLQRLKDTVTLQ
+519 RLKATVTLQ
-532 PKKLQHLPGHPGW
+532 PKRLQHLPGHPGW
-545 YRKLCLRL
+545 YRKLCPRL
-553 GDEGWVPGPSLIS
+553 EDADWVPGPSLIS

-597 PGRQDNLPAAPPGGE
+597 PGRQDNLPEAASEAE
-612 GPVCPHRAIEEL
+612 GPLCPHRAIEGL
-624 CRQHRLEK
+624 YRRHCLEK
-632 GREQPPQEQGV
+632 GQEPPPAPEAAV

-650 DGSSMWQKV
+650 DGSAVWQK
-659 TLGGRGPPGVGGGA
+659 
-673 GLSPTRPQTPAVE
+673 VE
-686 ELSQLEGDVG
+686 ELSRLEVDVEEKTG
-696 RAEQSLVQEEGGE
+696 TAEQSPMLEEAAE
-709 LLEADSRPSYHHGN
+709 LEEASSQPSYHHGN
-723 GPYNDVDV
+723 GPCNDVDV

-738 LPHKASRDG
+738 LPHKDG
-747 NANNVG
+747 NDNNVG

-787 ISFWRNAHKRISSQM
+787 VSFWRNAHKRISSQM
-802 VVWLKKGELPRA
+802 VVWLKKGELPRV

-821 NEEDDYGAILPQV
+821 SEEEDYGAILPQV

-866 MVQVPPGYA
+866 MVQVPPGYS

-884 ELWIAAILGEAHFA
+884 ELWIAAVLGEAHFA

-906 GWMTLQGKKSNG
+906 GWMTLQGKKSNA

-930 ISREHAKVFNYGRIY
+930 ISREHAKIFNYGRIY

-962 LTQEQAREKAQQMY
+962 LTQQQAREKAQQMY

-983 RWVLPPGAVGCVGT
+983 RFHLSEDGE
-997 VSPWVLPWVW
+997 
-1007 DTPSWLVATQ
+1007 WLVRELDLSVDRA
-1017 VSSERGGRVA
+1017 E
-1027 GEGAGAGRGQGRRWL
+1027 
-1042 GVGPG
+1042 
-1047 RPPAPEGSCEEVR
+1047 
-1060 CSDPTWWL
+1060 
-1068 WDGGVRRGK
+1068 DG
-1077 AVGGGQRRDWDAPS
+1077 S
-1091 VSQCVSSSRWL
+1091 VSAQDVQRV
-1102 WGLPQTRRGCLRLP
+1102 QREAVK
-1116 QTRLCPDRSRSK
+1116 RSRTK

-1133 VGHRVWAGGTES
+1133 VHHRVWAGGTES

-1205 MKWLFEEFDIS
+1205 MKWLFEEFDIN

-1223 HDEVRYLVQEQDRY
+1223 HDEVRYLVQAQDRY

-1251 TLSASRCL
+1251 
-1259 PRVRSNLCR
+1259 
-1268 GLSGVLCMFAYKL
+1268 CMFAYKL

-1292 FSAVDVDRCLRK
+1292 FSAVDVDQCLRK
-1304 EVTMNCVTPS
+1304 EVTMNCATPS

-1319 EKKYGIPQGEAL
+1319 EKRYGIPQGEAL
-1331 DIYQLLE
+1331 DIYQLIE
-1338 ITKGSLEKK
+1338 KTKGSLEKKL

>member
-1 MLSRGLHEQIF
+1 MRRVSWMRSVRGRSPPPRRCSSGSSASRPLPQDPGREPGREPGQEPGQEQSQRRMNPLNIQMLSRSLHEQIF
-12 RGARVRYSEAAVR
+12 RGARVRYSAEDVQ
-25 RSVEHL
+25 RSVRHL
-31 QRHELWGK
+31 QRHELWGR
-39 ETSAL
+39 ETSTL
-44 PDVELRLPRMYGDNI
+44 PDVRLRLPRMYGDNI
-59 DEHFCLLAQKQ
+59 DQHFRLLAQKQ

-75 EAAEELLRCRLPP
+75 EAANELLRCELPP
-88 APPSW
+88 LPGHW
-93 AWQLGWTRYGP
+93 AWEPGWTRYDP
-104 DGRPEPVDFPR
+104 SGRAEPVDFPQE
-115 DRAVVLDVEVC
+115 RALVFDVEVC
-126 LADGHCP
+126 VADGHCP

-156 YSWSSRLSL
+156 YSWSSHLTL
-165 ADLIPLE
+165 ADLIPME
-172 SAAGAGC
+172 SPAGASC
-179 AGRQDRPERVVVGH
+179 ASKQDWMERIVVGH

-206 LIQGSRVRFLDTMS
+206 LIQGSKMRFLDTMS

-246 LQQVRQHIKKTRSK
+246 LQQVKEHMRKTRSK
-260 AEGPAVTAWD
+260 AEGPAITSWD
-270 WVQVSSIN
+270 WVHVSSIN

-288 GGQPLEKEARE
+288 GGEPLEKDARE
-299 LFVKGT
+299 IFVKGT
-305 MADIRDHFQ
+305 MADIRSNFQ
-314 DLMSYCARDVQAT
+314 DLMSYCAHDVQAT

-365 QRYLDDAQ
+365 KRYLNDAQ
-373 GTYEELQK
+373 GIYEELQK

-396 LLHGDRYRGQPRGGD
+396 LLHEH
-411 GAAPPPM
+411 
-418 GAGAGPRRAGRYKE
+418 RYKD

-441 DTQEFKQKKPPR
+441 DTQEFKQKKNPG
-453 KKKDQKVNEGEAPG
+453 KKKKG
-467 AGSVQDWQEGEHGE
+467 QDGNSQVSPAAVDAEESAQEWQE
-481 LGGDPGLEACSAPGL
+481 
-496 PVPPPDPGPP
+496 DPGPP
-506 SEDEELRAAPEGS
+506 SEEEELKVS
-519 ALLQRLKDTVTLQ
+519 ASQLSLERLKETVTLQ
-532 PKKLQHLPGHPGW
+532 PKRLQHLPGHPGW
-545 YRKLCLRL
+545 YRKLCPRL
-553 GDEGWVPGPSLIS
+553 EEEGWVPGPSLIS

-597 PGRQDNLPAAPPGGE
+597 PGRQDNLPAAPLE
-612 GPVCPHRAIEEL
+612 TDGPSCPHRVIENL
-624 CRQHRLEK
+624 YRQHCLEK
-632 GREQPPQEQGV
+632 GKEQPPGREAAV

-650 DGSSMWQKV
+650 DNSTIWQK
-659 TLGGRGPPGVGGGA
+659 
-673 GLSPTRPQTPAVE
+673 VE
-686 ELSQLEGDVG
+686 ELSRIEVDPEEKTSK
-696 RAEQSLVQEEGGE
+696 AHQSLVLEEMEE
-709 LLEADSRPSYHHGN
+709 LKCAETRSQPSFHHGN
-723 GPYNDVDV
+723 GPYNDVNI

-738 LPHKASRDG
+738 LPHKDG
-747 NANNVG
+747 NDNNVG
-753 SPFAKDFLPRMEDG
+753 SPFAKDFLPQMEDG

-802 VVWLKKGELPRA
+802 VVWLKRGELPRV
-814 VTRHPDY
+814 VTKHPDY

-834 VTAGTIT
+834 VTAGTVT

-866 MVQVPPGYA
+866 MVQVPPGYS

-884 ELWIAAILGEAHFA
+884 ELWIAAVLGEAQFA
-898 GMHGCTAF
+898 GIHGCTAF

-962 LTQEQAREKAQQMY
+962 LTQQQAREKAQQMY

-983 RWVLPPGAVGCVGT
+983 RFHLSEEGE
-997 VSPWVLPWVW
+997 
-1007 DTPSWLVATQ
+1007 WLVTKLDLA
-1017 VSSERGGRVA
+1017 VDRAE
-1027 GEGAGAGRGQGRRWL
+1027 
-1042 GVGPG
+1042 
-1047 RPPAPEGSCEEVR
+1047 
-1060 CSDPTWWL
+1060 
-1068 WDGGVRRGK
+1068 DG
-1077 AVGGGQRRDWDAPS
+1077 S
-1091 VSQCVSSSRWL
+1091 VSGQDV
-1102 WGLPQTRRGCLRLP
+1102 QRL
-1116 QTRLCPDRSRSK
+1116 QREAMKRSRNG
-1128 KKWDV
+1128 KKWNV
-1133 VGHRVWAGGTES
+1133 VEQKVWAGGTES

-1152 SIALSASPQTPVLG
+1152 SIALSPSPQTPVLG

-1173 EPAVAKGEFLTSR
+1173 EPAMVKGEFVTSR

-1191 QSSAVDYLHLMLVS
+1191 QSSAVDYLHLMLVA
-1205 MKWLFEEFDIS
+1205 MKWLFEEFDIN

-1223 HDEVRYLVQEQDRY
+1223 HDEVRYLVQHQDRY

-1251 TLSASRCL
+1251 
-1259 PRVRSNLCR
+1259 
-1268 GLSGVLCMFAYKL
+1268 CMFAYKL

-1292 FSAVDVDRCLRK
+1292 FSAVDIDQCLRK

-1314 NPTGM
+1314 NPLGM
-1319 EKKYGIPQGEAL
+1319 EKYGIPQGEAL
-1331 DIYQLLE
+1331 DIYQIIE
-1338 ITKGSLEKK
+1338 ITKGSLEKQ

>member
-1 MLSRGLHEQIF
+1 MNPLNIQMLSRTLHEQIF
-12 RGARVRYSEAAVR
+12 RGAQVQYSAAEIQ

-31 QRHELWGK
+31 QHHDLWGK
-39 ETSAL
+39 ETSTL
-44 PDVELRLPRMYGDNI
+44 PDVDLQLPRMYGDNI
-59 DEHFCLLAQKQ
+59 DEHFRLLAQKQ

-75 EAAEELLRCRLPP
+75 EAANELLRCELPP
-88 APPSW
+88 MPAQW
-93 AWQLGWTRYGP
+93 AWQLGWTRYSP
-104 DGRPEPVDFPR
+104 DGQVEAVDFPEE
-115 DRAVVLDVEVC
+115 RAVVLDVEVC
-126 LADGHCP
+126 VTDGHCP

-156 YSWSSRLSL
+156 YSWSSHLTL

-172 SAAGAGC
+172 SPAGAGY
-179 AGRQDRPERVVVGH
+179 AGKQDWPERVVVGH

-206 LIQGSRVRFLDTMS
+206 LIQGSQVRFLDTMS

-246 LQQVRQHIKKTRSK
+246 LQQVKQHIKKTRRK
-260 AEGPAVTAWD
+260 TEGPAIASWD
-270 WVQVSSIN
+270 WVHVSSIN

-288 GGQPLEKEARE
+288 GGEPLDKDARE

-305 MADIRDHFQ
+305 MDDIRSHFQ
-314 DLMSYCARDVQAT
+314 DLMSYCAHDVQAT
-327 HEVFQEQLPLF
+327 HEVFQQQLPLF

-365 QRYLDDAQ
+365 KRYLDDAE
-373 GTYEELQK
+373 GVYEELQK

-396 LLHGDRYRGQPRGGD
+396 LLHEDRYKD
-411 GAAPPPM
+411 
-418 GAGAGPRRAGRYKE
+418 

-441 DTQEFKQKKPPR
+441 DTQEFKQKKNPGKKK
-453 KKKDQKVNEGEAPG
+453 KKKDQDRNSKASAAVAD
-467 AGSVQDWQEGEHGE
+467 ADGSAQEWQE
-481 LGGDPGLEACSAPGL
+481 
-496 PVPPPDPGPP
+496 DPGPP
-506 SEDEELRAAPEGS
+506 SEDELKVPASQVCLE
-519 ALLQRLKDTVTLQ
+519 RLKETVALQ
-532 PKKLQHLPGHPGW
+532 PKRLQHLPGHPGW
-545 YRKLCLRL
+545 YRKLCPRL
-553 GDEGWVPGPSLIS
+553 EEAGWVPGPSLIS

-580 DGFPLHYSEKHG
+580 DGFPLHYSEKRG
-592 WGYLV
+592 WGVLSWWMVIEYLY
-597 PGRQDNLPAAPPGGE
+597 
-612 GPVCPHRAIEEL
+612 
-624 CRQHRLEK
+624 RQHCLEK
-632 GREQPPQEQGV
+632 GKEQPPGLEAAV
-643 EDELLVM
+643 EDDLLVM
-650 DGSSMWQKV
+650 DGSMMWQKV
-659 TLGGRGPPGVGGGA
+659 KEGMKGYLWWEGHVGLGAQPAGRGGENGQ
-673 GLSPTRPQTPAVE
+673 S
-686 ELSQLEGDVG
+686 SQPL
-696 RAEQSLVQEEGGE
+696 
-709 LLEADSRPSYHHGN
+709 YHHGN
-723 GPYNDVDV
+723 GPYNDVDI

-738 LPHKASRDG
+738 LPHKDG
-747 NANNVG
+747 NENNVG
-753 SPFAKDFLPRMEDG
+753 SPFAKDFLPQMEDG

-775 THGTRALEINKM
+775 IHGTRALEINKM

-802 VVWLKKGELPRA
+802 VVWLKKGDLPRV

-866 MVQVPPGYA
+866 MVQVPPGYS

-884 ELWIAAILGEAHFA
+884 ELWIAAVLGEAHFT

-906 GWMTLQGKKSNG
+906 GWMTLQGKKSNA

-962 LTQEQAREKAQQMY
+962 LTQQQAREKAQQMY
-976 AVTKGIR
+976 AVTKGVR
-983 RWVLPPGAVGCVGT
+983 RFHLSEEGE
-997 VSPWVLPWVW
+997 
-1007 DTPSWLVATQ
+1007 WLVKELDLA
-1017 VSSERGGRVA
+1017 VERA
-1027 GEGAGAGRGQGRRWL
+1027 E
-1042 GVGPG
+1042 
-1047 RPPAPEGSCEEVR
+1047 
-1060 CSDPTWWL
+1060 
-1068 WDGGVRRGK
+1068 DG
-1077 AVGGGQRRDWDAPS
+1077 S
-1091 VSQCVSSSRWL
+1091 VSAQDVQQL
-1102 WGLPQTRRGCLRLP
+1102 QKAAAK
-1116 QTRLCPDRSRSK
+1116 RSRR
-1128 KKWDV
+1128 KWNIV
-1133 VGHRVWAGGTES
+1133 EHRVWAGGTES

-1152 SIALSASPQTPVLG
+1152 SIALSPSPQTPVLG

-1173 EPAVAKGEFLTSR
+1173 EPAMVKGEFLTSR

-1191 QSSAVDYLHLMLVS
+1191 QSSAVDYLHLMLVA
-1205 MKWLFEEFDIS
+1205 MKWLFEEFDIN

-1223 HDEVRYLVQEQDRY
+1223 HDEVRYLVQQQDRY

-1251 TLSASRCL
+1251 
-1259 PRVRSNLCR
+1259 
-1268 GLSGVLCMFAYKL
+1268 CMFAYKL

-1292 FSAVDVDRCLRK
+1292 FSAVDVDQCLRK
-1304 EVTMNCVTPS
+1304 EVTMTCMTPS

-1331 DIYQLLE
+1331 DIYQLIE